1 MNFLSRIFRK
11 AGPSILVI
19 GGGGHGRVVSEAAI
33 LSGRFSEVVVVDPGA
48 YENWSFTACRCV
60 KDEIVVS
67 ARAGEWQFIP
77 AVGDA
82 IVRRR
87 LFDTYIAKGFLPASV
102 FHPAASVSPSARIGK
117 GCAVLSGSLVGVQAV
132 LGDGVIVNNGAIV
145 EHDCRV
151 GDFAHIAPGAALAG
165 GASLGTASF
174 LGANSSVRHG
184 VSVAAGVTVGNGSAV
199 SRDILE
205 PGIYVG
211 NPAKSL
217 SSVENIVE

>member
-1 MNFLSRIFRK
+1 MKFLDRIFRR
-11 AGPSILVI
+11 AAPSLLVV
-19 GGGGHGRVVSEAAI
+19 GGGGHGRVVSEAAL
-33 LSGRFSEVVVVDPGA
+33 LSGHFSEVVVVDPRA
-48 YENWSFTACRCV
+48 YENWSFSACRCV
-60 KDEIVVS
+60 KDEIDIS
-67 ARAGEWQFIP
+67 THAGQWQFIP

-87 LFDTYIAKGFLPASV
+87 LFDAYIAKGFLPASV
-102 FHPAASVSPSARIGK
+102 FHPAASISPSARIGK

-151 GDFAHIAPGAALAG
+151 GDFAHLAPGAALAG
-165 GASLGTASF
+165 GGSLGIDSF

-199 SRDILE
+199 ARDIVE
-205 PGIYVG
+205 PGTYAG

-217 SSVENIVE
+217 SSAQNIVE

>member
-1 MNFLSRIFRK
+1 MKFLGRIFRR
-11 AGPSILVI
+11 AAPSLLVV
-19 GGGGHGRVVSEAAI
+19 GGGGHGRVVSEAAL
-33 LSGRFSEVVVVDPGA
+33 LSGRFSEVVVVDPSA
-48 YENWSFTACRCV
+48 YENWSFSACRCV
-60 KDEIVVS
+60 KDEIGIS
-67 ARAGEWQFIP
+67 ARPGQWQFIP

-82 IVRRR
+82 MVRRR
-87 LFDTYIAKGFLPASV
+87 LFDAYIAKGFLPTSV

-132 LGDGVIVNNGAIV
+132 LGDGVIINNGAIV

-151 GDFAHIAPGAALAG
+151 GDFAHLAPGAALAG
-165 GASLGTASF
+165 GGSLGIASF

-184 VSVAAGVTVGNGSAV
+184 VSVAAGVTIGNGSAV
-199 SRDILE
+199 SRDIME

-217 SSVENIVE
+217 SSGQKIVE